1 MVHHRAVIARSVPS
15 SVPPSVDLERDR
27 RAVARARAFVRD
39 HCAQFEVSETVCDT
53 AVLLVSELVTNA
65 VEHARSRVR
74 LAVAVS
80 SVRVH
85 VEVGD
90 QNASLPAVRHPDS
103 SAVHGRGMAIVD
115 VLAGD
120 WGVRPEARGKTIWFD
135 LPR

>member
-1 MVHHRAVIARSVPS
+1 MITR
-15 SVPPSVDLERDR
+15 SVPPSVPTSLDLERDR

-39 HCAQFEVSETVCDT
+39 HCAQSQVAETVCDT

-80 SVRVH
+80 ARLVH

-90 QNASLPAVRHPDS
+90 QNAALPAVRSPDS

-115 VLAGD
+115 GLAED
-120 WGVRPEARGKTIWFD
+120 WGVRPDGRGKTIWFD

>member
-1 MVHHRAVIARSVPS
+1 MIDSAEPS
-15 SVPPSVDLERDR
+15 SLDLERDR

-39 HCAQFEVSETVCDT
+39 HCAQSQVAEGVCDT

-80 SVRVH
+80 TRRVH

-90 QNASLPAVRHPDS
+90 QNAALPAVRHPDAA
-103 SAVHGRGMAIVD
+103 AVHGRGMAIVD
-115 VLAGD
+115 GLAED
-120 WGVRPEARGKTIWFD
+120 WGVRPDGRGKTIWFD